1 MSHPFSE
8 CALRALAQFSH
19 KAGVLPDSEA
29 NYGGFGRTDPETVV
43 PKLQGFA
50 FAYLYLTRC
59 PHFVTTISHP
69 VTMGER
75 QVGSTLIRFL
85 SGQGLQKISPDNRH
99 R

>member
-50 FAYLYLTRC
+50 FAYLYL
-59 PHFVTTISHP
+59 
-69 VTMGER
+69 
-75 QVGSTLIRFL
+75 
-85 SGQGLQKISPDNRH
+85 
-99 R
+99 